1 MLSFQKLF
9 LGYPMV
15 LVIFGCIEKKWV
27 KFEFGIFFLNFQ
39 KNFSYF
45 LTFWP
50 KYLAL
55 VVNFQRQEDFILWN
69 FLCDNCGKKMSAD
82 FSCLFTFFKKKL
94 NVFRFCYH
102 WDNFITNSW
111 LWWIFKFTKF
121 SSKIFGGVAQNF
133 LDENFVNLKIHHNQ
147 LFIMKLS

>member
-1 MLSFQKLF
+1 MPIQWRELYTSKSSKFLSNLTRNWQFLQKIIFFFIFDF
-9 LGYPMV
+9 LAK
-15 LVIFGCIEKKWV
+15 IFGPSRQLSTPGRFDFMKFFVPQMWEKNVSWFQLFV
-27 KFEFGIFFLNFQ
+27 YIFQ
-39 KNFSYF
+39 
-45 LTFWP
+45 
-50 KYLAL
+50 
-55 VVNFQRQEDFILWN
+55 
-69 FLCDNCGKKMSAD
+69 
-82 FSCLFTFFKKKL
+82 KKKL

-147 LFIMKLS
+147 LFIMKLSQC